1 MSRIL
6 VIESSARQQGSVSRE
21 LTQQFIANWQ
31 AAHPADQVQVRDLAA
46 EPVPHL
52 DATLLGGWMTPS
64 EQQNDAEKAALARS
78 NQLTDELLAA
88 DVLVLAAPMYN
99 FAIPS
104 TLKAWLDHVLR
115 AGVTFKYTET
125 GPQGLLT
132 GKRAFVLTARGGIYA
147 GSALDHQE
155 PYLRQVLAFI
165 GIHDVQFIHA
175 EGLNMGA
182 EFSEKGL
189 AQAKANLEG
198 LRGQALSVIA
208 QNIDALLV
216 GPTSDLPEAVRLD
229 MAYAASSQIIDAAS
243 PFAMD
248 DLCIAA
254 RGLCDLLDA
263 APRTGGFDWRIST
276 VHAQAMKLLLAL
288 PCEAVEPRQR
298 DERDQCGG
306 EAAQHGG

>member
-31 AAHPADQVQVRDLAA
+31 TAHPADQIQVRDLAA

-64 EQQNDAEKAALARS
+64 EQQSDAEKAALARS

-115 AGVTFKYTET
+115 AGVTFKYTDT

-147 GSALDHQE
+147 GSGLDHQE
-155 PYLRQVLAFI
+155 PYLRQALAFI

-189 AQAKANLEG
+189 AQAKA
-198 LRGQALSVIA
+198 
-208 QNIDALLV
+208 
-216 GPTSDLPEAVRLD
+216 
-229 MAYAASSQIIDAAS
+229 
-243 PFAMD
+243 
-248 DLCIAA
+248 
-254 RGLCDLLDA
+254 
-263 APRTGGFDWRIST
+263 
-276 VHAQAMKLLLAL
+276 KLA
-288 PCEAVEPRQR
+288 EVA
-298 DERDQCGG
+298 
-306 EAAQHGG
+306 

>member
-1 MSRIL
+1 MSRVL
-6 VIESSARQQGSVSRE
+6 VIESSARQQGSVSRD
-21 LTQQFIANWQ
+21 LTQQFIATWK
-31 AAHPADQVQVRDLAA
+31 AAHPADQVQVRDLAID
-46 EPVPHL
+46 PVPHL

-64 EQQNDAEKAALARS
+64 EQQSEAEKAALARS

-115 AGVTFKYTET
+115 AGVTFKYTDT

-147 GSALDHQE
+147 GSGLDHQE
-155 PYLRQVLAFI
+155 PYLRQALAFI

-189 AQAKANLEG
+189 AQAKA
-198 LRGQALSVIA
+198 
-208 QNIDALLV
+208 
-216 GPTSDLPEAVRLD
+216 
-229 MAYAASSQIIDAAS
+229 
-243 PFAMD
+243 
-248 DLCIAA
+248 
-254 RGLCDLLDA
+254 
-263 APRTGGFDWRIST
+263 
-276 VHAQAMKLLLAL
+276 KLA
-288 PCEAVEPRQR
+288 EVA
-298 DERDQCGG
+298 
-306 EAAQHGG
+306 

>member
-155 PYLRQVLAFI
+155 PYLRQALAFI

-175 EGLNMGA
+175 EGLNLGA

-189 AQAKANLEG
+189 AQAKA
-198 LRGQALSVIA
+198 
-208 QNIDALLV
+208 
-216 GPTSDLPEAVRLD
+216 
-229 MAYAASSQIIDAAS
+229 
-243 PFAMD
+243 
-248 DLCIAA
+248 
-254 RGLCDLLDA
+254 
-263 APRTGGFDWRIST
+263 
-276 VHAQAMKLLLAL
+276 KLA
-288 PCEAVEPRQR
+288 EVA
-298 DERDQCGG
+298 
-306 EAAQHGG
+306 